1 MIRSKLLRHTLF
13 LLFLVGILNFFADY
27 LYLYWVIW
35 WFDMLVHFLAGATV
49 AMATVLVLSFL
60 YRTYEENS
68 LIKNIILAVLGA
80 LVVGIIWELYEL
92 YFGITLLS
100 DGIIYFRDT
109 LSDILM
115 DISGGFF
122 GALYSHNLLRTK
134 NNTLSI

>member
-1 MIRSKLLRHTLF
+1 
-13 LLFLVGILNFFADY
+13 
-27 LYLYWVIW
+27 
-35 WFDMLVHFLAGATV
+35 MLVHFLAGATV